1 MVRIPY
7 LKIKNE
13 DIVQIKALDCLRH
26 YYPDIAHSAI
36 HIANERKTS
45 AYYGSILKKMGVKK
59 GVSDLFWPKPQKI
72 FHGLWIEVKT
82 DEGRL
87 TIEQSRFIDE
97 ASHDGY
103 FACVCFGSQD
113 VVDTVC
119 GYFGVDRAMVL

>member
-1 MVRIPY
+1 MKT
-7 LKIKNE
+7 LGE

-26 YYPDIAHSAI
+26 YYPDIASAAI

-45 AYYGSILKKMGVKK
+45 NYEGSLLKRKGVKK
-59 GVSDLFWPKPQKI
+59 GVSDLFWPKPQKG
-72 FHGLWIEVKT
+72 FHGLWVEVKT
-82 DEGRL
+82 DKGRL
-87 TIEQSRFIDE
+87 SIEQARFIDE

-119 GYFGVDRAMVL
+119 GYFGVERAIVLSHEFI

>member
-1 MVRIPY
+1 MAV
-7 LKIKNE
+7 KDE

-26 YYPDIAHSAI
+26 YYPDIASAAI

-45 AYYGSILKKMGVKK
+45 NYEGSLLKRKGVKK
-59 GVSDLFWPKPQKI
+59 GVSDLFWPKPQKT

-82 DEGRL
+82 EKGRL
-87 TIEQSRFIDE
+87 SIEQSRFIYE
-97 ASHDGY
+97 TSQDGY

-119 GYFGVDRAMVL
+119 AYFSVPIVQVLGE